1 MPTSTSTSESTSKP
15 VYRPASAIRST
26 RTRRIFTLLLLVC
39 LAVSLI
45 CVVYP
50 LYVIR
55 PFRAQGARE
64 LAAALMIER
73 FEATITLVSM
83 VAALAALLWYWPSE
97 PRTRRRALAAVGA
110 GFVCVLAAL
119 ARVNVYELRFHAIDH
134 ASYAAASRV
143 KLDKD
148 EQVLAVKI
156 GASTRAYP
164 IRSLSYHHMVND
176 VMDTVA
182 IVATY

>member
-1 MPTSTSTSESTSKP
+1 MSMTMT
-15 VYRPASAIRST
+15 VDRSPG
-26 RTRRIFTLLLLVC
+26 TRRMFTLVLLVC

-45 CVVYP
+45 CLVYP
-50 LYVIR
+50 LYVMG

-64 LAAALMIER
+64 LAAALMIQR
-73 FEATITLVSM
+73 AQGAITLVSAI
-83 VAALAALLWYWPSE
+83 AALAALLWYWSFE
-97 PRTRRRALAAVGA
+97 PRTRQRVLAAAGA

-119 ARVNVYELRFHAIDH
+119 ARVNVYELRFHAVDH
-134 ASYAAASRV
+134 ASYGAASSV

-156 GASTRAYP
+156 GANARAYP

-176 VMDTVA
+176 VMDKVA

>member
-1 MPTSTSTSESTSKP
+1 MSMTMT
-15 VYRPASAIRST
+15 ADRSP
-26 RTRRIFTLLLLVC
+26 RTRRMFTLVLLAC
-39 LAVSLI
+39 LAVSLL

-73 FEATITLVSM
+73 IQGAITLVSAI
-83 VAALAALLWYWPSE
+83 AALAALLWYWSFE
-97 PRTRRRALAAVGA
+97 PKTRRRVLAAAGA

-119 ARVNVYELRFHAIDH
+119 APVNVYELKFHAIDH
-134 ASYAAASRV
+134 ASFAAASQV

-148 EQVLAVKI
+148 EKVLAVKI
-156 GASTRAYP
+156 GASARAYP

-176 VMDTVA
+176 VMDKVA

>member
-1 MPTSTSTSESTSKP
+1 MSMTMT
-15 VYRPASAIRST
+15 VNRSP
-26 RTRRIFTLLLLVC
+26 RTRRMLTLVLLAS

-73 FEATITLVSM
+73 VQGAITLASAI
-83 VAALAALLWYWPSE
+83 AALAAVLWYWPSE
-97 PRTRRRALAAVGA
+97 PRTRRRVLAAAGA
-110 GFVCVLAAL
+110 GFGCVLAAL
-119 ARVNVYELRFHAIDH
+119 ARVNIYELKFHAMDH
-134 ASYAAASRV
+134 ASFAAASRV
-143 KLDKD
+143 KLDQD
-148 EQVLAVKI
+148 EKVLAVKI
-156 GASTRAYP
+156 GASARAYP

-176 VMDTVA
+176 VMDKVA

>member
-1 MPTSTSTSESTSKP
+1 M
-15 VYRPASAIRST
+15 
-26 RTRRIFTLLLLVC
+26 FTLVLLAC

-50 LYVIR
+50 LQVIR

-64 LAAALMIER
+64 LTAALMIER
-73 FEATITLVSM
+73 FQGAITLISAI
-83 VAALAALLWYWPSE
+83 AALAALLWYWPSA
-97 PRTRRRALAAVGA
+97 PRTRRRALAPAGT
-110 GFVCVLAAL
+110 GFVFVLAAL
-119 ARVNVYELRFHAIDH
+119 ARVNVYELKFHAIDH
-134 ASYAAASRV
+134 ASFAAAPRV

-148 EQVLAVKI
+148 EMVLAVKI
-156 GASTRAYP
+156 GGSARAYP

-176 VMDTVA
+176 VMNQVA

>member
-1 MPTSTSTSESTSKP
+1 MSMTMT
-15 VYRPASAIRST
+15 ADRSPG
-26 RTRRIFTLLLLVC
+26 TRRMFTLVVLVC

-45 CVVYP
+45 CVVSP

-73 FEATITLVSM
+73 VQGAITLASAI
-83 VAALAALLWYWPSE
+83 AALAALLWYWSSE
-97 PRTRRRALAAVGA
+97 RKTRRRVLAAAGA

-119 ARVNVYELRFHAIDH
+119 ARVNVYELRFHAVDH
-134 ASYAAASRV
+134 ASYGAASSV

-148 EQVLAVKI
+148 EMVLAVKI
-156 GASTRAYP
+156 GASARAYP

-176 VMDTVA
+176 VMDRVA